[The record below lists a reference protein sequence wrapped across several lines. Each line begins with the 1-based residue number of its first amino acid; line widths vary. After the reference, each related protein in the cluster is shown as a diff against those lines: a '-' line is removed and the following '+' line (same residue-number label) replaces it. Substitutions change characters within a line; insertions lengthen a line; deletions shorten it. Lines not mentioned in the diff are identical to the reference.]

1 MDANLRII
9 TRLPL
14 VELWRD
20 DGFSTTKRG
29 KFLTR
34 ENVRD
39 FLASGPV
46 QFVVADLGAAPRWI
60 PEGDCFRFWKEEAK
74 THLAIDAKA
83 RLEEFPGEYCYF
95 ASHWEPQSLEA
106 PIVVLEKHH

>member
-1 MDANLRII
+1 VDANLRII
-9 TRLPL
+9 THLPL

-34 ENVRD
+34 EDVRR
-39 FLASGPV
+39 FLKSGAV
-46 QFVVADLGAAPRWI
+46 QFVVADVGAAPHWI
-60 PEGDCFRFWKEEAK
+60 PQGDCFRFWKDEAK
-74 THLAIDAKA
+74 THLASEAKA

-95 ASHWEPQSLEA
+95 ASQWEPQRPQA